1 MWDIKI
7 LMEVAKNPI
16 FMAVIY
22 LVIVNTELIHS
33 LLEFVNQVM
42 EIIILGLT
50 SIFNYSLV
58 QIDNINIL
66 IFCISFISY
75 IKVKQIKQN
84 ITT

>member
-16 FMAVIY
+16 FMAAIY
-22 LVIVNTELIHS
+22 LIIVALIMLMNIELILS
-33 LLEFVNQVM
+33 LIEFVNQVM
-42 EIIILGLT
+42 EIIIRGLT

-75 IKVKQIKQN
+75 NKIK
-84 ITT
+84 